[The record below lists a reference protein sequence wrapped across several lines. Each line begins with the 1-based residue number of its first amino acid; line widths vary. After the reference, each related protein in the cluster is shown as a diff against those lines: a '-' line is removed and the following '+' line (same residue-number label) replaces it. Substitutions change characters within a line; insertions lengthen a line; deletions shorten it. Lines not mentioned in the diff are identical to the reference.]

1 MLKDLLLQFFLS
13 VLPVFAFL
21 LWHDKERGWKGFR
34 PFITAASGVAMTLCA
49 LTTSLILEYNAD
61 FRIVPFLIG
70 SLYGGYRAFG
80 VLLVLYILL
89 RLPTI
94 DNAYESWG
102 FTFTMLVFSIL
113 LVVFIRKFQQAN
125 SLYRE
130 RIGLLIMSVVALVVI
145 LLTKIYMVSVDLSW
159 TIQTIVGTMLSIIGL
174 LLAFW
179 LSIYMIESIKEKQQ
193 LYNEVNL
200 LSVSYG
206 NEVQKLQQFIDNAPL
221 AVLIVDGSGIITHA
235 NEESLK
241 LLSFRT
247 GNETIDKLKNVP
259 FPEAFDPHRS
269 SAAMELLHR
278 ALQGDSTTTM
288 PLEEESLTLL
298 MTAVTLREIED
309 NRITGAALIA
319 KDITELSQLR
329 DERGRM
335 ERLSLVGQMAASI
348 THEIRNPMAVIR
360 GFVQLIQERS
370 PKNQFEYFRIIMEE
384 LDRANLIISDF
395 LSLAQN
401 RELKMEKASL
411 HATINDLVPLL
422 SADANLRG
430 QTLEIDLCDDLPDMH
445 LNDREM
451 KQLLLNLARNGMEAM
466 EDKGR
471 LRIYTTCSV
480 EEIRVHI
487 ADEGAGI
494 PKDKLAHLF
503 EPFYTTKTRGTGLGL
518 PLCLS
523 IAERH
528 NGRIDIDTCEGRGTT
543 FIVTF
548 DIRDKGNEH
557 TTPNKG
563 GVYEMTETNNTAGN
577 SMEQKR
583 QNNQAAVGGKKHNAA
598 AAGDKKLNGPNRPSI

>member
-21 LWHDKERGWKGFR
+21 LWHDKERGWKGFK
-34 PFITAASGVAMTLCA
+34 PFIMIASGVSMMLCA
-49 LTTSLILEYNAD
+49 LTSSLVHDYNAD

-80 VLLVLYILL
+80 ALLVLYILM
-89 RLPTI
+89 RLPTL
-94 DNAYESWG
+94 DNAYETWG
-102 FTFTMLVFSIL
+102 FALTMLLFSLMLAVCIK
-113 LVVFIRKFQQAN
+113 RFQQAN
-125 SLYRE
+125 SAHRE
-130 RIGLLIMSVVALVVI
+130 RIGLLIMGIVALVVI
-145 LLTKIYMVSVDLSW
+145 LLTKTYMAAVGLSW
-159 TIQTIVGTMLSIIGL
+159 TFASIIGTSLSIMGL
-174 LLAFW
+174 LLALW

-193 LYNEVNL
+193 LYYEVNL

-221 AVLIVDGSGIITHA
+221 AVLIVDASGGITHA

-241 LLSFRT
+241 LLSFRS
-247 GNETIDKLKNVP
+247 GYQKIEKLKSVS
-259 FPEAFDPHRS
+259 FLDAFDPHRS
-269 SAAMELLHR
+269 GAATELLGK
-278 ALQGDSTTTM
+278 ALRGDSTSTM
-288 PLEEESLTLL
+288 PLEEESLTLM
-298 MTAVTLREIED
+298 MTTVTLREIED

-319 KDITELSQLR
+319 KDITELTQLR

-370 PKNQFEYFRIIMEE
+370 PQNQFEYFRIIMEE

-401 RELKMEKASL
+401 RELKLEKASL
-411 HATINDLVPLL
+411 HGTINDLVPLL
-422 SADANLRG
+422 NADANLRG
-430 QTLEIDLCDDLPDMH
+430 QTLEVRFCEGLPDMY

-466 EDKGR
+466 EDKGI
-471 LRIYTTCSV
+471 LRIYTTCTA
-480 EEIRVHI
+480 EEISVHI
-487 ADEGAGI
+487 EDEGIGI
-494 PKDKLAHLF
+494 PKDKLDHLF

-528 NGRIDIDTCEGRGTT
+528 NGRIDIESREGKGTT

-548 DIRDKGNEH
+548 DITDKGIQH
-557 TTPNKG
+557 T
-563 GVYEMTETNNTAGN
+563 A
-577 SMEQKR
+577 S
-583 QNNQAAVGGKKHNAA
+583 
-598 AAGDKKLNGPNRPSI
+598 